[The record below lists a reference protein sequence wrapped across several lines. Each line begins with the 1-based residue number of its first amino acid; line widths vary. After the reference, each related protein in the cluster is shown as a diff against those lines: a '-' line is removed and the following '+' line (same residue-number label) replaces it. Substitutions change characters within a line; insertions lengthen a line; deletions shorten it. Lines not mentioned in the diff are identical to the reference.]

1 VDMNSF
7 DFSGLIIWVNQQP
20 WLRIVIALLLTFI
33 ILYMIFLMGIPTRR
47 KGENN
52 ISYATRIYNSLSPD
66 DQQKMDIFLDNLIKK
81 DKDRKHK

>member
-1 VDMNSF
+1 
-7 DFSGLIIWVNQQP
+7 
-20 WLRIVIALLLTFI
+20 
-33 ILYMIFLMGIPTRR
+33 MGIPTRR